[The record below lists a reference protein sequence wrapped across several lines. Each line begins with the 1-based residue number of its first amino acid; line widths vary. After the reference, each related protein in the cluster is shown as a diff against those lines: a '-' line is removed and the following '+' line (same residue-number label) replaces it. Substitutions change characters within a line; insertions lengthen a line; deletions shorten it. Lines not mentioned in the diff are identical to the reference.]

1 MTTESN
7 NDDKD
12 YSVLRYYLNKPTL
25 GDLKKIINHFKQL
38 VKNESKTLSIEEK
51 EKSFYGSRYMLSDA
65 SFALIKDNNYYKK
78 QSNSKQRRVRIKNLN
93 NGLKAI
99 AMTNKNGD
107 GDNNSID
114 IYEWLLFNNYMEIND
129 DKDKEKFL
137 NNSQKKING
146 LKEDRPY
153 NEINIKNKQYAFPR
167 KPRYE
172 EYLNI
177 LRNFKSNIEAKSNQK
192 EDKQK
197 KTEEKNKLKRVNF
210 VNDLKPV
217 LPKLSKIETNKNLAS
232 SARSMLTSRTE
243 LAATQRDIS
252 VTMSKIRGELMNE
265 WKKLYEK
272 FKKMYKDSYIILN
285 QQRISTEDFEK
296 YLKNPICESQN
307 ISQKKFNKF
316 INLQGQTEQK
326 EVLYKVNKIILLCRY
341 VNELYCIIEKF
352 KDKLQDEQKYN
363 VDSNINKLKKI
374 IENLLKIN
382 TKDNTDIDNIDSIC
396 EEIKDIL
403 DNFKEVIKGIKSDLD
418 VPFIKDNFEVIEIP
432 RTQRPT
438 ISRESKTTKTKTN
451 SENFK
456 AILKQIDVNNAERL
470 SKKLRKLGNEEEFN
484 LSKIFV
490 KSNGQDIEKS
500 KQYLEIMI
508 DFYSLYDN
516 NYRQKINPNVEHQA
530 FIEKLKKKLIDILNK
545 DVIFN
550 IKLLKYNFLD
560 AEKVYAEI
568 INEIEGKK
576 TNRKK

>member
-1 MTTESN
+1 MEN
-7 NDDKD
+7 NIEKFIEYAKSMYPDSKQFE
-12 YSVLRYYLNKPTL
+12 VLMANINEE
-25 GDLKKIINHFKQL
+25 DLK
-38 VKNESKTLSIEEK
+38 SKL
-51 EKSFYGSRYMLSDA
+51 KSVCSNRYFIKCNNQRLEYELDQFRSTD
-65 SFALIKDNNYYKK
+65 KDNNGTINNNEFKIFFLKK
-78 QSNSKQRRVRIKNLN
+78 NIPIPQQFKKLKNINFLQYLTITRNMQVNIRTLNEAIK
-93 NGLKAI
+93 K
-99 AMTNKNGD
+99 
-107 GDNNSID
+107 
-114 IYEWLLFNNYMEIND
+114 
-129 DKDKEKFL
+129 
-137 NNSQKKING
+137 
-146 LKEDRPY
+146 R
-153 NEINIKNKQYAFPR
+153 
-167 KPRYE
+167 
-172 EYLNI
+172 
-177 LRNFKSNIEAKSNQK
+177 EAKSNQK

-197 KTEEKNKLKRVNF
+197 KTEEKNKFKRVNF

-217 LPKLSKIETNKNLAS
+217 LPLKKLSKSETNINLR

-252 VTMSKIRGELMNE
+252 VTMSKIRGELI
-265 WKKLYEK
+265 KKWEELYEK
-272 FKKMYKDSYIILN
+272 FKEMYENANIILN
-285 QQRISTEDFEK
+285 QQNISNEDFK
-296 YLKNPICESQN
+296 IYLKNPICESQKV
-307 ISQKKFNKF
+307 SQKNINKF

-341 VNELYCIIEKF
+341 VNELYCIIENF
-352 KDKLQDEQKYN
+352 KDKLQDEQKTN
-363 VDSNINKLKKI
+363 VDKGIEELKKI

-382 TKDNTDIDNIDSIC
+382 TKGNKDTLNIDPIC
-396 EEIKDIL
+396 KNIKDIL
-403 DNFKEVIKGIKSDLD
+403 NNFKEVIKGIKSDLN

-451 SENFK
+451 SQNFK
-456 AILKQIDVNNAERL
+456 AILKQIDDNNAERL
-470 SKKLRKLGNEEEFN
+470 SEKLSKLEEEKNEFN

-490 KSNGQDIEKS
+490 NSNGQDIEKF

-576 TNRKK
+576 QREKNKI